1 MQAPLNIFD
10 LNTEKI
16 KFMKLI
22 KKNYELHIRSIFL
35 QGVILNNKKLNFKE
49 INQKIFE
56 LDKIKKKE
64 NLMEDTNLYYLY

>member
-16 KFMKLI
+16 KFMRLI

-56 LDKIKKKE
+56 LDKIIKKE